1 MAMCARCCKIILVL
15 MKMVLLSGTG
25 LRQSVRNWFG
35 SSLEPLRGSP
45 LGSLRRRTPRG
56 IGATAARRS
65 LLRAVRGGHPFKGL
79 VTAASHVSARAM
91 DAEGRGRQAASCSLL
106 FMRQEMEE
114 AIFSELQHLLRSFM
128 TWQKVA
134 RRQQGCPILYPCKGS
149 LQHTASCDVLEFSVL
164 SRMGPML
171 KTKSF
176 AE

>member
-1 MAMCARCCKIILVL
+1 MCARCCKIILVL

-25 LRQSVRNWFG
+25 LRPSVRNWFG

-91 DAEGRGRQAASCSLL
+91 DAAGRGRQPASCSLL
-106 FMRQEMEE
+106 SGRRTLEE
-114 AIFSELQHLLRSFM
+114 AQPFSDLRHLLGSLM
-128 TWQKVA
+128 TCRKVA
-134 RRQQGCPILYPCKGS
+134 RRQQGYPIP
-149 LQHTASCDVLEFSVL
+149 V
-164 SRMGPML
+164 PM
-171 KTKSF
+171 
-176 AE
+176 